1 MRFIFTACSGRTG
14 TAYLASLLTLVSNLG
29 VAHEGPPALP
39 MLRKPQW
46 EEGMNNALNFMNAV
60 PEVETFALISHA
72 FLKAGPE
79 WWLKH
84 HPETDVIV
92 LTRPAREIA
101 LSAWRRFSIPGRGKL
116 GCSTKLSVY
125 ADDLR
130 YSIRNPEELCDY
142 SLCYWHALEMEAR
155 QKEVAALYTA
165 AGRTVHTLSMAE
177 LVNYGAGH
185 FHHLLRVL
193 ELPQVPYFAYR
204 VMAKNKINS
213 MSANSEMCRA
223 IPPNIQ
229 NFEAAVIER
238 RTE

>member
-14 TAYLASLLTLVSNLG
+14 TAYLASLFTLIPNLG
-29 VAHEGPPALP
+29 VAHEGPPVLP
-39 MLRKPQW
+39 MRSSSQW
-46 EEGMNNALNFMNAV
+46 EVGMNNALNFMNAV
-60 PEVETFALISHA
+60 PGVSTFALISHS

-79 WWLKH
+79 WWLEH

-92 LTRPAREIA
+92 LTRPVREIA
-101 LSAWRRFSIPGRGKL
+101 LSAWRHFSISDRTKL
-116 GCSTKLSVY
+116 GYSTKLSPY

-130 YSIRNPEELCDY
+130 YPIRNPEELTDY

-165 AGRTVHTLSMAE
+165 AGRTVHTLSMSE
-177 LVNYGAGH
+177 LVDWRAGH
-185 FHHLLRVL
+185 FQRLLRVL